1 MDKRR
6 FNPAAVGFIVLIVLV
21 VGGLMSGS
29 LRRTVHVELP
39 DPSKD
44 SAGAVGS
51 TQYGE
56 EGVSRV
62 EIAPET
68 VQAAV
73 ATLQRPETYTQVLA
87 IERSGGGDKAV
98 SQVMVSVNG
107 QQIRVDTVGADGQV
121 RHAVTDSRMT
131 AVWYDNERSYFLGT
145 AGDITGDQEQSI
157 PTYENLLELDASCI
171 AAADFREFSGE
182 NCIYAE
188 TVPDEFGVVERYW
201 VSVSTGLLTGAE
213 RLADGETFY
222 RMAAQQ
228 SSTDQIP
235 AETVFRLP
243 DGTYLSDH

>member
-1 MDKRR
+1 MGGKR

-29 LRRTVHVELP
+29 LRRTVHVTLP
-39 DPSKD
+39 DPLEQ

-51 TQYGE
+51 SPSGE

-62 EIAPET
+62 EITPET

-73 ATLQRPETYTQVLA
+73 ATLQRPEIYTRVLA
-87 IERSGGGDKAV
+87 IERSWGGSKAV
-98 SQVMVSVNG
+98 SQVMVSVSG
-107 QQIRVDTVGADGQV
+107 QQTRVDTVDADGQV
-121 RHAVTDSRMT
+121 RHAVTDGSKT
-131 AVWYDNERSYFLGT
+131 AVWYNDERNYFLGA
-145 AGDITGDQEQSI
+145 AGDITGDQEQNI
-157 PTYENLLELDASCI
+157 PTYEDLLELDASRI

-182 NCIYAE
+182 SCIYAE
-188 TVPDEFGVVERYW
+188 TAPDEFGVVERYW
-201 VSVSTGLLTGAE
+201 VSVSTGLLAGAE

-228 SSTDQIP
+228 TSTEQIP

-243 DGTYLSDH
+243 DGTYLSEH